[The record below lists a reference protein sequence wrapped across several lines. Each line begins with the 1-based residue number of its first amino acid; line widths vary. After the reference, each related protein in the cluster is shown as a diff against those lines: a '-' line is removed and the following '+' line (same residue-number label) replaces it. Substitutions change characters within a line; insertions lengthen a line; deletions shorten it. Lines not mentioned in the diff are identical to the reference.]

1 MSARRPGRRLGVS
14 VVEVLVGIAVLALGV
29 LPVLDLLGGA
39 RQRVGTSREMLVLQS
54 QALQLLSEGRARVA
68 SGELRQLDS
77 FGEEVLTV
85 TRERVTT
92 TLRIS
97 RIAGGRLLM
106 LFVRAETPDRYYETY
121 QVASDPFTSFEVD
134 LEETP

>member
-1 MSARRPGRRLGVS
+1 MMRGIPRRAVT
-14 VVEVLVGIAVLALGV
+14 VVELLVGLAILALGV
-29 LPVLDLLGGA
+29 LPVFDLLGGA

-54 QALQLLSEGRARVA
+54 QALQLLSEGRARIA

-77 FGEEVLTV
+77 LGEEVLRA
-85 TRERVTT
+85 TRDGVASE
-92 TLRIS
+92 LKIS

-106 LFVRAETPDRYYETY
+106 LFVRAETRDRYYETY

-134 LEETP
+134 LEDPP